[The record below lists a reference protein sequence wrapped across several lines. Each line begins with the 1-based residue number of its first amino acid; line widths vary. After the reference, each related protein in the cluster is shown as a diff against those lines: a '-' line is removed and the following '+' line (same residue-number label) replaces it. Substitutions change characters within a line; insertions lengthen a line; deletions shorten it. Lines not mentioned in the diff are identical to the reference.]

1 MWVSGCFCLGFA
13 NTVDCTPERWAEINP
28 FSLEFLWSE
37 YIITATQTETNANS
51 EIIQEKGSI
60 RAQKASIQMLTVTSI
75 VIANGVKG
83 TPRWPSTCEWLN
95 KLRYF
100 HDVEYST
107 RRRRNESLTT
117 WINWQRVRLSGKVS
131 RKRLHTTQPHS
142 HSALKAT
149 QS

>member
-1 MWVSGCFCLGFA
+1 MWVSGCFCLVFA

-37 YIITATQTETNANS
+37 YIITATRTAINANS
-51 EIIQEKGSI
+51 EIIQEKGNVHI
-60 RAQKASIQMLTVTSI
+60 QKASIQMLTVTSI
-75 VIANGVKG
+75 IIANGVKG

-95 KLRYF
+95 KLWYV

-107 RRRRNESLTT
+107 RRRNESLTT

-131 RKRLHTTQPHS
+131 RKRLHTTQSHS